1 MEPLKFEFGKKAI
14 GSGTL
19 YGCPKDGGSAGAL
32 DFGFVTDE
40 NADGNEFL
48 RIPELNS
55 GFLKNDNAG
64 TARIIQLADT
74 PLGVKSVY
82 TGDGAVPVLFKA
94 DVPEEGNYLV
104 KVVISAEEDTDGLLF
119 IGRRR
124 LVMKRH
130 FKKGSAFAGVYPA
143 NAAPFIP
150 RGKAE
155 VFESRAIDVA
165 LVGRGLVLKSI
176 EIKKSGIPCIY
187 IAGDSTLTDQS
198 AVYPYDPAW
207 SYSGWGQMLQYFVGT
222 EMAVSNHAHSGL
234 TTESMRSEGHYAILF
249 DRIKKGDI
257 CLFQFAHNDQK
268 LDHLKAFE
276 GYTENLKRYID
287 EIRSKGATPV
297 IVSPLARNTWKG
309 NGTYND
315 LLEEYAAACR
325 AISEKENVPYID
337 LHAFSMDFEVK
348 NGRETARRWYFPSDY
363 THTNDYGA
371 YLYAGF
377 VYSKLC
383 ELGLLPGGAQTVDN
397 TVMQGAAGDC
407 TALTAGGEWTPP
419 AEPPVLRLPSED
431 KDTGADTA
439 DGAAKDG
446 RSAMPISID
455 RPDDILTRAE
465 AFEMVIATVKFFP
478 TNVYNDMFVDVVG
491 HEVYAGSIQCA
502 WQNGIIPASM
512 LNDAERRIYPDKP
525 ATLAEFTEILR
536 LGYLSRRP
544 AGKVIESLDTCGLAA
559 DEVLTRKQAAYI
571 CGQVTV

>member
-1 MEPLKFEFGKKAI
+1 MDPLKFEFGKKAVT
-14 GSGTL
+14 SGTL
-19 YGCPKDGGSAGAL
+19 YGCPGDGKSAGELA
-32 DFGFVTDE
+32 FGFVTDE

-48 RIPELNS
+48 KIPELNS

-64 TARIIQLADT
+64 TARIIKLADT
-74 PLGVKSVY
+74 TLGVKSVY
-82 TGDGAVPVLFKA
+82 EGDGSVPVLFKA
-94 DVPEEGNYLV
+94 NVPEEGNYLV

-124 LVMKRH
+124 LVLKRH

-143 NAAPFIP
+143 NVVPFIP

-222 EMAVSNHAHSGL
+222 GMAVSNHAHSGL
-234 TTESMRSEGHYAILF
+234 TTESMRGEGHYAILF
-249 DRIKKGDI
+249 DRIKAGDL

-268 LDHLKAFE
+268 LEHLKAFE
-276 GYTENLKRYID
+276 GYTQNLKRYID
-287 EIRSKGATPV
+287 EIKSKGATPV

-309 NGTYND
+309 DGSYND
-315 LLEEYAAACR
+315 LLEEYAEACR
-325 AISEKENVPYID
+325 IIAEKENVPYID
-337 LHAFSMDFEVK
+337 LHAYSMDFVVK
-348 NGRETARRWYFPSDY
+348 NGREAARRWYFPSDY

-371 YLYAGF
+371 YMYAGF
-377 VYSKLC
+377 VYSRMC
-383 ELGLLPGGAQTVDN
+383 ELGLVRGT
-397 TVMQGAAGDC
+397 
-407 TALTAGGEWTPP
+407 TASGTEGSRAEDFVSDWIPP
-419 AEPPVLRLPSED
+419 TEPPVITLPTVGSDERD
-431 KDTGADTA
+431 AACEGTGTEKT
-439 DGAAKDG
+439 GEAAK
-446 RSAMPISID
+446 RQISID

-512 LNDAERRIYPDKP
+512 LNDAERRIYPDRP

-544 AGKVIESLDTCGLAA
+544 AGRVIESLDTCGLAA
-559 DEVLTRKQAAYI
+559 GEVLTRKQAAYI